1 MSWEACFLLW
11 RTCCWKAQW
20 HMCHRRWGAV
30 NNPDWDWVLVTES
43 MVDGWNVYFT
53 RFFLWLYASQIE
65 ATATVPE
72 VKAWQDNK

>member
-1 MSWEACFLLW
+1 M
-11 RTCCWKAQW
+11 
-20 HMCHRRWGAV
+20 

-53 RFFLWLYASQIE
+53 RFFLGLYASQIE